1 MRRARSRSFKVA
13 ASPSRPAARTE
24 GTDGQTDGASA
35 GLHADHI
42 PAPGLHPPAVSRVGA
57 TCSAIS
63 NSTFHPFQQH
73 NRRARLDLVMCRS
86 VWLRRRGDES
96 ILPLSHS
103 RPTHSTPPKDGR
115 AIKHNARFVIR
126 TTNLLFTLK
135 AQVKLRERPVS
146 HADSRQVRKVKTGGG
161 APHKKGNNSCYF
173 RIFIASNSFQNFT
186 GFVQELF
193 FREREKKAVGV
204 KGTSNGFRSV
214 SHTGIPGGCTD
225 LHKTSIRLP
234 SRSLTW

>member
-1 MRRARSRSFKVA
+1 
-13 ASPSRPAARTE
+13 
-24 GTDGQTDGASA
+24 
-35 GLHADHI
+35 
-42 PAPGLHPPAVSRVGA
+42 
-57 TCSAIS
+57 
-63 NSTFHPFQQH
+63 
-73 NRRARLDLVMCRS
+73 MCRS

-103 RPTHSTPPKDGR
+103 PPPRGRPSHKTQCKVCDPHDKSFIYTESSSQ
-115 AIKHNARFVIR
+115 IK
-126 TTNLLFTLK
+126 
-135 AQVKLRERPVS
+135 RET
-146 HADSRQVRKVKTGGG
+146 RQSCRLQTSQEGEDGGG

-173 RIFIASNSFQNFT
+173 SIFIASNSLQNFT